1 MIWAVKFARQHNLFY
16 LNRAGGSR
24 DLIPGNHAHAN
35 LISRNIWRKSWKFAA
50 KSKSW
55 STSILQNTFKSPIVF
70 AAKSKSWS
78 TLYVRIPLKM
88 LDKKFIKDLKV
99 ARATTKDRLNLPAL
113 IKTLLLLK
121 IKTKCATTCKALYN
135 LIWML
140 KLLCFFKILS
150 YRRFFYMD

>member
-1 MIWAVKFARQHNLFY
+1 MRIRTLCFLENGRFFDKIWAWKQLESEPEARGTWY
-16 LNRAGGSR
+16 LTPNYQ
-24 DLIPGNHAHAN
+24 
-35 LISRNIWRKSWKFAA
+35 NICTTVA
-50 KSKSW
+50 
-55 STSILQNTFKSPIVF
+55 LQNTFKSPIVF

-140 KLLCFFKILS
+140 ELLCFFKILS
-150 YRRFFYMD
+150 YRRLFYLD